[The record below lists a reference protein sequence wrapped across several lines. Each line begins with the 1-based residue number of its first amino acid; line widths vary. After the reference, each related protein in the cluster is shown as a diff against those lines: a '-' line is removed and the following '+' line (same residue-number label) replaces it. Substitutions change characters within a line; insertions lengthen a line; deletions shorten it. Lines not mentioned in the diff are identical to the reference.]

1 MPLDSEVVKNT
12 AAAFCQKLSFRE
24 KIGQMVQFYG
34 QNLKFLREKYSDAE
48 WMTRYPFGSFFS
60 GADVIDLVGRR
71 IQDGGGIRNLAPYVK
86 CPLLVAGDLEN
97 GAGEFQMPHLQVL
110 GSTHDPALA
119 YEFGKVIAQRARVCG
134 FHWTFGPVVDIVL
147 NWLNPASSLRSL
159 GSDPDEVAE
168 MSAAIIRGMQD
179 NGLCATAK
187 HYPGDGWDFRNQH
200 IGTVADDMSREEW
213 QSTFGKVY
221 RRVIRTGVRSIM
233 VGHIAL
239 PWADD
244 SMLPATLSEKI
255 STQLLREELHFEGVL
270 VSDALVMSGF
280 VSFPDARKR
289 LIAAVNAGIDVL
301 LWPDPECF
309 DILERAVEAGDIP
322 ERRIEESALR
332 VLEMKA
338 AAGLIPVRES
348 GAEAPGEDDTREHF
362 ELVAKTV
369 AEKGTVLLADRNGFL
384 PLTLSRGTRILAVI
398 ADDPEAL
405 QGVEDLRRYPRV
417 SYLLDELEKRGA
429 EVTVKVNLNCLAI
442 REMEEHAIPCD
453 AVLVLFTQHPRYAFR
468 LSGMPLEMVWMMN
481 YFEKTKVIGI
491 SLYSPYLLMENPD
504 TPAAVI
510 HACDDCPASQR
521 AVVRILCGE
530 ILPQRRSS
538 VPMPQ
543 AGKGVENW
551 EKISYRS
558 LR

>member
-1 MPLDSEVVKNT
+1 MDGP
-12 AAAFCQKLSFRE
+12 LSFR
-24 KIGQMVQFYG
+24 Q
-34 QNLKFLREKYSDAE
+34 
-48 WMTRYPFGSFFS
+48 FFS

-71 IQDGGGIRNLAPYVK
+71 IQDGGGVETLAPYAK
-86 CPLLVAGDLEN
+86 CPLLIAGDLEN

-168 MSAAIIRGMQD
+168 MGAAIIRGMQD

-187 HYPGDGWDFRNQH
+187 HYPGDGVDFRNQH
-200 IGTVADDMSREEW
+200 IGTVADNMSRGEW
-213 QSTFGKVY
+213 QETFGKVY
-221 RRVIRTGVRSIM
+221 RSVIRAGVRAIM

-255 STQLLREELHFEGVL
+255 STKLLREELRFEGVL

-322 ERRIEESALR
+322 ESRIEESALR

-348 GAEAPGEDDTREHF
+348 QAETRDGDDSREHF

-384 PLTLSRGTRILAVI
+384 PLNLSRGAKILAVI

-405 QGVEDLRRYPRV
+405 QGVDLRRCPRV
-417 SYLLDELEKRGA
+417 SFLLDELETRGA
-429 EVTVKVNLNCLAI
+429 KVTVRANLNCLAI
-442 REMEEHAIPCD
+442 REMEEHSIHYD

-481 YFEKTKVIGI
+481 YFERTKVIGI
-491 SLYSPYLLMENPD
+491 SLYSPYLMMENPD

-530 ILPQRRSS
+530 IPPQRRSS

-543 AGKGVENW
+543 AGKALENW